1 MKRGG
6 VPMLIA
12 VSILTAM
19 ASFGC
24 NQKDQKLI
32 QELQTRN
39 QELQNEKQDLQER
52 LAQSKA
58 REDSLSAELAA
69 RQSELDAM
77 AARWR
82 EQEGKKAATPAPAAG
97 WERGPLGDMVTV
109 GTDILFSSGK
119 AELTSG
125 GRSAL
130 DKIAADLR
138 GPYAGMAVRVYGHTD
153 AEPIRKSKKLWQ
165 DNLDLS
171 ANRAMAVTRYLV
183 SKGINAKSVEVVA
196 MGENHPVADNATV
209 AGKAKNRRVEIVVL
223 KK

>member
-1 MKRGG
+1 
-6 VPMLIA
+6 MLIA
-12 VSILTAM
+12 VSILAAM

-69 RQSELDAM
+69 RQSELDAL
-77 AARWR
+77 AARWH
-82 EQEGKKAATPAPAAG
+82 EQEGKKAPSTPAPPAG

-109 GTDILFSSGK
+109 GADILFSSGK

-130 DKIAADLR
+130 DKIVGDLKSN
-138 GPYAGMAVRVYGHTD
+138 YAGMTVRVYGHTD

-183 SKGINAKSVEVVA
+183 SKGINAKGVEVVA
-196 MGENHPVADNATV
+196 MGENHPVADNATA